1 MGQALYRKYRP
12 KKLDEIIGQEHIT
25 ETLKNAIK
33 HSKISHAYLLT
44 GPRGV
49 GKTSVARILAY
60 EVNDIP
66 YDEQQSHLDIIEI
79 DAASNRRIDEIR
91 DLRDKVHILPSMAK
105 YKVYI
110 IDEVHMLTR
119 EAFNALLK
127 TLEEPPEHAI
137 FILATTE
144 AHKLPETIVSRTQHF
159 TFKPIEI
166 PTLVGQLQMITK
178 SEKLKIDE
186 SALTLIAEHG
196 DGSFRDSI
204 SLLDQARSISD
215 HITELQVQQLLGIT
229 PAAALDSIVTIITVG
244 TAKELFDSLA
254 ELRAT
259 GLQSANVAKQ
269 LGQKI
274 RRLIHEDP
282 AMQSAQTAQLL
293 RSLLEVAG
301 SPQPDRLLEIV
312 LLEYIFAQNPIATSP
327 HVAPLQATSVK
338 TEATPEVK
346 KTESK
351 IETTPA
357 QVKETPKPETEKSVP
372 TPVEKTVKAQTEE
385 TPEEVKPKA
394 KPSQSSGNDFTIEAW
409 PLVVSEVK
417 KGYNTLY
424 GILRMAEAEFNG
436 DTLTLYFKF
445 PFHQKQ
451 INESKN
457 RTIITDIIKA
467 QTGSNITL
475 VCKVN
480 AAKKAAKQTTKPS
493 ADNLETVSNIFGSA
507 EVLDS

>member
-33 HSKISHAYLLT
+33 NSKISHAYLLT

-60 EVNDIP
+60 EVNAIP

-215 HITELQVQQLLGIT
+215 HITEQQVQQLLGIT
-229 PAAALDSIVTIITVG
+229 SATALESIVAIITAG

-254 ELRAT
+254 ELRAS

-274 RRLIHEDP
+274 RHSILKNP
-282 AMQSAQTAQLL
+282 SMQNAQTAQLL

-312 LLEYIFAQNPIATSP
+312 LLEYIFAQNPAPITIAP
-327 HVAPLQATSVK
+327 VAPVMPKQNHKVASKVEPK
-338 TEATPEVK
+338 EAGKPEIQ
-346 KTESK
+346 ESK
-351 IETTPA
+351 PE
-357 QVKETPKPETEKSVP
+357 PKQEKVVA
-372 TPVEKTVKAQTEE
+372 TPVEKAVEQKTEKE
-385 TPEEVKPKA
+385 PENSAPKA
-394 KPSQSSGNDFTIEAW
+394 KVSPSSATEFSIEAW
-409 PLVVSEVK
+409 PLVIAEVK

-424 GILRMAEAEFNG
+424 GILRMSEAEYDNG
-436 DTLTLYFKF
+436 TLTLLFKF
-445 PFHQKQ
+445 AFHQKQ

-457 RTIITDIIKA
+457 RTIITDIIKQ
-467 QTGSNITL
+467 QTGSNVTL
-475 VCKVN
+475 VCKVTS
-480 AAKKAAKQTTKPS
+480 KDKSSKSDTKPS
-493 ADNLETVSNIFGSA
+493 AASLETVSNIFGGA